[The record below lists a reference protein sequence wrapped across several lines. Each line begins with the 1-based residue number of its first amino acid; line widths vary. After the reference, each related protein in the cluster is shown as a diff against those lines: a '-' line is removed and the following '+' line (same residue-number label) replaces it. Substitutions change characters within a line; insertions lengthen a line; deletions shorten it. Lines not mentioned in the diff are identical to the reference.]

1 MQQDTLAQ
9 EKMQAIARAYL
20 QAFEER
26 DVDGCMA
33 FFADTATISFY
44 FGQYSGSEE
53 IRQWHIDRFAAE
65 AHMLGLERIV
75 AQGDSV
81 VVDGIATSKR
91 LKAWRIGKLAGSLT
105 LQFDRQKIAEA
116 KYVVRFTSPF

>member
-1 MQQDTLAQ
+1 MQQDTVVQ
-9 EKMQAIARAYL
+9 EEMQAITRAYL

-26 DVDGCMA
+26 DVDGCME

-53 IRQWHIDRFAAE
+53 IRQWHVDRFAAE

-75 AQGDSV
+75 TQGDSV

-91 LKAWRIGKLAGSLT
+91 IKAWRIGKVAGTLT
-105 LQFDRQKIAEA
+105 LQFDRQKIADA
-116 KYVVRFTSPF
+116 KYVLRFTSPF